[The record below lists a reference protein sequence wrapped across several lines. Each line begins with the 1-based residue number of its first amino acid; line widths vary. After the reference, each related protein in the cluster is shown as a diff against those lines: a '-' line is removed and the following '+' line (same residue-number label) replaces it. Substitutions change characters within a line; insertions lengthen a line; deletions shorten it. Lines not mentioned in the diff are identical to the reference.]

1 MITTDTQYNVT
12 ARKLS
17 KLQETMVIL
26 ATHDDAN
33 PFAIAQRRSL
43 EELSNALR
51 FELVEYDEL
60 KSGKVS
66 ELSVETLADLPKTLI
81 KARIARGLNQSQL
94 AELLGTKPQQIQR
107 WENDEYSN
115 VGFTALKSIADALN
129 LDVQPRVRLLAEQ
142 PVAPTQIR
150 RGLSNAGLP
159 KTFFDKYLMPQ
170 HVKEGPGLLDELS
183 ARLERL
189 FGFGAQQAA
198 TLRAFAQPAMQ
209 FKLPG
214 NASQSRTRAYAA
226 YLNGL
231 CEIVSKCVDPIEVQ
245 LPASLELLHDFL
257 FEEEISL
264 RAAVERCWSINIA
277 VFATDDSIGM
287 NGAFWK
293 RDRKAVIVLRNR
305 GTEEF
310 RALFDLLHE
319 LFHMLT
325 APDDNLA
332 MIEAEETSS
341 DRRKSVDERR
351 ADRFAAEVLTRGRL
365 AELIR
370 EIVHESRGQA
380 NLLKLSVERASEKT
394 GIPIGV
400 IANLLAKQISDGQNN
415 PSWWAAARSLQP
427 AGEPW
432 KVVRNAFLQEADL
445 TKLDR
450 VETDLI
456 MQLLETSE

>member
-12 ARKLS
+12 ARKLN
-17 KLQETMVIL
+17 KLRETIGVL
-26 ATHDDAN
+26 AMQDDAN

-51 FELVEYDEL
+51 VELTEYDEL

-66 ELSVETLADLPKTLI
+66 ELSVATLADLPKTLI

-94 AELLGTKPQQIQR
+94 AELLGTRPQQVQR

-129 LDVQPRVRLLAEQ
+129 LDVRPRVRLLAEQ

-159 KTFFDKYLMPQ
+159 RALFDRYLVPQ
-170 HVKEGPGLLDELS
+170 HMKEGPELLDELS

-198 TLRAFAQPAMQ
+198 TLQTFAQPAMQ
-209 FKLPG
+209 FKLPA
-214 NASQSRTRAYAA
+214 NASQLKTRAYAA

-231 CEIVSKCVDPIEVQ
+231 CEIVSKCIDPIEVE
-245 LPASLELLHDFL
+245 LPASLEMIHDFL

-264 RAAVERCWSINIA
+264 SAAVKRCWSINIA
-277 VFATDDSIGM
+277 VFPTEDSLGM

-293 RDRKAVIVLRNR
+293 RDGKAVIVLRNR

-325 APDDNLA
+325 APSDNLVL
-332 MIEAEETSS
+332 IEAEETSKE
-341 DRRKSVDERR
+341 RRQSEDERR

-365 AELIR
+365 ADLIR
-370 EIVHESRGQA
+370 ETIEGARGQA
-380 NLLKLSVERASEKT
+380 NLLKASVERTSQTT

-400 IANLLAKQISDGQNN
+400 IANLLAKQISTSQDN

-432 KVVRNAFLQEADL
+432 KVVRNAFLKEADL
-445 TKLDR
+445 TQLDR

>member
-1 MITTDTQYNVT
+1 MITTDTQYTVT
-12 ARKLS
+12 AKKLS
-17 KLQETMVIL
+17 KLQDTLGVL
-26 ATHDDAN
+26 ARQNDAN
-33 PFAIAQRRSL
+33 PFAKAQRRSL
-43 EELSNALR
+43 EELSDALR
-51 FELVEYDEL
+51 TELTEYDEL

-66 ELSVETLADLPKTLI
+66 ELTVGTLADLPKTLI

-94 AELLGTKPQQIQR
+94 AELLGTKPQQVQR

-115 VGFTALKSIADALN
+115 VGFAALKSIADALN

-159 KTFFDKYLMPQ
+159 KPLFDKYLMPQ

-198 TLRAFAQPAMQ
+198 TLQAFTQPAMQ
-209 FKLPG
+209 FKLPA

-231 CEIVSKCVDPIEVQ
+231 CEIVSKCVAPIEVQ
-245 LPASLELLHDFL
+245 LPASLDLIHDFL

-264 RAAVERCWSINIA
+264 RAAVDRCWSLNIA
-277 VFATDDSIGM
+277 VLPTDDSVGM

-293 RDRKAVIVLRNR
+293 RNNKAVIVLRNR

-319 LFHMLT
+319 LFHLLT
-325 APDDNLA
+325 APNNDLVL
-332 MIEAEETSS
+332 IEAEETSKE
-341 DRRKSVDERR
+341 RRQSEDERR
-351 ADRFAAEVLTRGRL
+351 ADRFAAEVLTRGGL
-365 AELIR
+365 GELIR
-370 EIVHESRGQA
+370 EVIDGSRGQA
-380 NLLKLSVERASEKT
+380 NLLKASVERASARS
-394 GIPIGV
+394 GIPVGV
-400 IANLLAKQISDGQNN
+400 IANLLAKQISEGQDN
-415 PSWWAAARSLQP
+415 PSWWAVARSLQP
-427 AGEPW
+427 MGEPW

-450 VETDLI
+450 IETDLI

>member
-1 MITTDTQYNVT
+1 MITTDTQYTVT
-12 ARKLS
+12 AKKLS
-17 KLQETMVIL
+17 KLQDTMGVL
-26 ATHDDAN
+26 AMQNDAN
-33 PFAIAQRRSL
+33 PFAKAQRRSL
-43 EELSNALR
+43 QELSDALR
-51 FELVEYDEL
+51 TELTEYDEL

-66 ELSVETLADLPKTLI
+66 ELTVGTLADLPKTLI

-94 AELLGTKPQQIQR
+94 AELLGTRPQQVQR

-150 RGLSNAGLP
+150 RGLSKAGLP
-159 KTFFDKYLMPQ
+159 KAIFDKYLLPQ
-170 HVKEGPGLLDELS
+170 HMKEGPGLVDELS

-189 FGFGAQQAA
+189 FGFGAQKAA
-198 TLRAFAQPAMQ
+198 TLQAFAQPAMQ
-209 FKLPG
+209 FKLPA

-231 CEIVSKCVDPIEVQ
+231 CEIISKCVEPMEVQ

-277 VFATDDSIGM
+277 VFATDDAIGM

-293 RDRKAVIVLRNR
+293 RDGKAVIVLRNR
-305 GTEEF
+305 GTEES

-325 APDDNLA
+325 ASDDSLVL
-332 MIEAEETSS
+332 IEADETSR
-341 DRRKSVDERR
+341 DRRESRDERR
-351 ADRFAAEVLTRGRL
+351 ADRFAAEVLTRRRL
-365 AELIR
+365 AELFR

-380 NLLKLSVERASEKT
+380 SRLKLSVERTSEKT

-400 IANLLAKQISDGQNN
+400 IANILAKQISDGQSN
-415 PSWWAAARSLQP
+415 PNWWAAARSLQP
-427 AGEPW
+427 AGQPW

-445 TKLDR
+445 TRLDR
-450 VETDLI
+450 IETDLI
-456 MQLLETSE
+456 KQLLETPE

>member
-1 MITTDTQYNVT
+1 MITTDTQYTVT
-12 ARKLS
+12 AKKLS
-17 KLQETMVIL
+17 KLQYTMGVL
-26 ATHDDAN
+26 AMQNDEN
-33 PFAIAQRRSL
+33 PFVKAQRRSL
-43 EELSNALR
+43 EELSDAMR
-51 FELVEYDEL
+51 TELTEYDEL

-66 ELSVETLADLPKTLI
+66 ELTVETLADLPKTLI

-94 AELLGTKPQQIQR
+94 AELLGTRPQQIQR

-115 VGFTALKSIADALN
+115 VGFTSLKLIADALN

-159 KTFFDKYLMPQ
+159 KSIFDKYLLPQ
-170 HVKEGPGLLDELS
+170 HRKEGPGLLDELS
-183 ARLERL
+183 ARLERV

-198 TLRAFAQPAMQ
+198 TLEAFAQPAMQ
-209 FKLPG
+209 FKLPA

-231 CEIVSKCVDPIEVQ
+231 CEIIAKCVDPIEVQ

-264 RAAVERCWSINIA
+264 RAAVDRCWSINVA
-277 VFATDDSIGM
+277 VFPTNDSVGM

-293 RDRKAVIVLRNR
+293 RNSKAIIVLRNR

-319 LFHMLT
+319 LFHLLT
-325 APDDNLA
+325 APSDDLVRIA
-332 MIEAEETSS
+332 AEETSRE
-341 DRRKSVDERR
+341 RRQSEDERR

-365 AELIR
+365 GELIR
-370 EIVHESRGQA
+370 EIIDGSRGQA
-380 NLLKLSVERASEKT
+380 SLLKVSVERASEAS
-394 GIPIGV
+394 GIPVGV
-400 IANLLAKQISDGQNN
+400 IANLLAKQISHDQDN

-432 KVVRNAFLQEADL
+432 KVVRNAFLREADL

-456 MQLLETSE
+456 LQLLETFE